1 LEKFSRHRAKLVVEN
16 LGGKAT
22 GSVNKK
28 TTYEVAGSGA
38 GSKLK
43 KAQILGIRVLS
54 EDEFLTVV
62 N

>member
-1 LEKFSRHRAKLVVEN
+1 M
-16 LGGKAT
+16 
-22 GSVNKK
+22 
-28 TTYEVAGSGA
+28 VAGSGT

-54 EDEFLTVV
+54 EDEFLTLV